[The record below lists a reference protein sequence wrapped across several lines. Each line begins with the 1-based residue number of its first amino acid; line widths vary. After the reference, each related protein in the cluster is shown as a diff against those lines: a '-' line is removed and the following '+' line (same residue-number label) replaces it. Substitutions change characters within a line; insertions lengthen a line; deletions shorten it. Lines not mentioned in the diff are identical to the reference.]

1 MQNGVAVSAADKSER
16 RRIDDAITDVEVYAD
31 KARYHELFATLRKD
45 DPVRWTEPSQYRPFW
60 TIARHADIAEVQKQP
75 ALFLNGPRTSLN
87 TIEAE
92 EKIFAATGRRQAQR
106 SIISTDG
113 AEHAGL
119 RQITQSWFL
128 PNSVRKLEQD
138 ISKLAHELIDQ
149 MIARGDACDFAE
161 DVAVWF
167 PLRVIL
173 LILGLGGDKQAE
185 ATILRLSK
193 EMVGSL
199 DKEHQRS
206 KSQGEH
212 MLQVVQEIFEFFKP
226 VAAQRREQPQ
236 NDLAS
241 VIANGQVDGQPLP
254 ELTVFSYYLTVAV
267 AGHDTTSASMAGG
280 LLALLQNPEQMT
292 KLRDNPNLMQPAVNE
307 MVRWTHPVKHFFRT
321 ARQDYTLRGR
331 NIRAGDSLLM
341 CYPSGCRDEE
351 VFPDPFQFRVD
362 RNPNAHVGFGIGPH
376 VCLGQY
382 LAKVEMTVFF
392 KELLSRIAHIE
403 LAGEPVES
411 QTLFMG
417 GLKRLPIRYSQRQ
430 S

>member
-1 MQNGVAVSAADKSER
+1 MSVTDNSDE

-31 KARYHELFATLRKD
+31 KARYHQLFSMLRRD

-60 TIARHADIAEVQKQP
+60 TISKHADIAEVQKQP
-75 ALFLNGPRTSLN
+75 AIFLNGPRTSLN

-128 PNSVRKLEQD
+128 PNSVRKLEAD
-138 ISKLAHELIDQ
+138 IGKIARELIDR
-149 MIARGDACDFAE
+149 MLARGDACDFVE
-161 DVAVWF
+161 DVAVWY

-173 LILGLGGDKQAE
+173 LILGLGGDQAAA

-193 EMVGSL
+193 EMNGSL
-199 DKEHQRS
+199 DQEHRRS
-206 KSQGEH
+206 QSQGEH

-226 VAAQRREQPQ
+226 IAAQRRRQPQ

-241 VIANGQVDGQPLP
+241 IIANGKIDGQPLP

-267 AGHDTTSASMAGG
+267 AGHDTTSASIAGG
-280 LLALLQNPEQMT
+280 LLALLENPGQLA
-292 KLRDNPNLMQPAVNE
+292 KLRERPDLMQPAVTE

-321 ARQDYTLRGR
+321 AARDYELRGR
-331 NIRAGDSLLM
+331 KIRSGDALLM
-341 CYPSGCRDEE
+341 CYPSACRDEE
-351 VFPDPFQFRVD
+351 VFADPFAFRVD
-362 RNPNAHVGFGIGPH
+362 RNPNAHLGFGIGPH

-382 LAKVEMTVFF
+382 LAKVEMSVFF
-392 KELLSRIAHIE
+392 KELLARVSHLE

-411 QTLFMG
+411 RTLFMG
-417 GLKRLPIRYSQRQ
+417 GLKRLPIRYSARQ

>member
-1 MQNGVAVSAADKSER
+1 MQNGSVVSDEHR
-16 RRIDDAITDVEVYAD
+16 LDEAIVDVEVYAD
-31 KARYHELFATLRKD
+31 KTRYHQLFAQLRQH
-45 DPVRWTEPSQYRPFW
+45 DPVRWTEPKQYRPFW
-60 TIARHADIAEVQKQP
+60 TVSKHADIAEVQKQP
-75 ALFLNGPRTSLN
+75 AIFLNGPRTSLN

-128 PNSVRKLEQD
+128 PNSVRKLEED
-138 ISKLAHELIDQ
+138 IGRLARELIDE
-149 MIARGDACDFAE
+149 MAARGDTCDFVDDIA
-161 DVAVWF
+161 AYF

-173 LILGLGGDKQAE
+173 MILGLGGDKAAE

-193 EMVGSL
+193 EMNGSL

-226 VAAQRREQPQ
+226 VVANRREHPQ

-241 VIANGQVDGQPLP
+241 IIANGRIGDQPIP
-254 ELTVFSYYLTVAV
+254 DLTVFSYYLTVAV

-280 LLALLQNPEQMT
+280 LLALLENPEQFA
-292 KLRDNPNLMQPAVNE
+292 KLRESPNLMQPTVTE

-321 ARQDYTLRGR
+321 AAQDYELRGR
-331 NIRAGDSLLM
+331 KIRAGDSLLM
-341 CYPSGCRDEE
+341 CYPSACRDEA
-351 VFPDPFQFRVD
+351 VFADPFTFRVD

-382 LAKVEMTVFF
+382 LAKVEMSAFF
-392 KELLSRIAHIE
+392 KEFLARVSHVE

-417 GLKRLPIRYSQRQ
+417 GLKRLPIRYSMRQ

>member
-1 MQNGVAVSAADKSER
+1 MQNETAVSVAGKSDDR
-16 RRIDDAITDVEVYAD
+16 DIDDAITDVEVYAD
-31 KARYHELFATLRKD
+31 KVRYHELFAMLRKD
-45 DPVRWTEPSQYRPFW
+45 DPVRWTEPGKYRPFW
-60 TIARHADIAEVQKQP
+60 TVSRHADIAEVQKQP
-75 ALFLNGPRTSLN
+75 AIFLNGPRTSLN

-92 EKIFAATGRRQAQR
+92 EKIRAATGRNQAQR

-138 ISKLAHELIDQ
+138 ISRIAHELIDA
-149 MIARGDACDFAE
+149 MIARGDSCDFVE
-161 DVAVWF
+161 DVAVWY

-173 LILGLGGDKQAE
+173 LILGLSGDREAE

-193 EMVGSL
+193 EMNGSL

-226 VAAQRREQPQ
+226 IAAQRREHPQ

-241 VIANGQVDGQPLP
+241 IIANGRIDGQPLP

-280 LLALLQNPEQMT
+280 LLALLENPEQMQ
-292 KLRDNPNLMQPAVNE
+292 KLRANPNMMQTAVTE

-321 ARQDYTLRGR
+321 ARQDYTLRGK

-341 CYPSGCRDEE
+341 CYPSACRDED
-351 VFPDPFQFRVD
+351 VFSEPFQFRVD

-382 LAKVEMTVFF
+382 LAKVEMAVFF
-392 KELLSRIAHIE
+392 KELLSRIEHIE

-417 GLKRLPIRYSQRQ
+417 GLKRLPIRFAPRSA
-430 S
+430 